1 VRQLTCH
8 LRGNAVAYLAL
19 FVALGGSSYAAIK
32 LPASSVGTKQ
42 LKNGAVN
49 SAKVRDGS
57 LLSRDFKAGEIPAG
71 ARGPQGAK
79 GDLGAAGAQGPVG
92 AQGLAG
98 GQGPPGLQ
106 GPVGPTDA
114 FSHGTVAN
122 SSATDGTPDALVS
135 TATFTL
141 AQPGRLF
148 VEARGGVTINC
159 STSQTVVHS
168 GVYVDGT
175 PPSSF
180 ASTAVGAAQDLVT
193 GNGATEATF
202 TTFGLTPT
210 LTAGAHTIT
219 FRTDCPNGTSNT
231 AVTVDG
237 NNGAISA
244 ILIAP

>member
-1 VRQLTCH
+1 MRQFARH
-8 LRGNAVAYLAL
+8 LRGNTVAYLAL
-19 FVALGGSSYAAIK
+19 FVALGGSSYAAIR

-49 SAKVRDGS
+49 SAKVHDGS
-57 LLSRDFKAGEIPAG
+57 LLSTDFKAGQFP
-71 ARGPQGAK
+71 
-79 GDLGAAGAQGPVG
+79 AGAQGP
-92 AQGLAG
+92 Q
-98 GQGPPGLQ
+98 GLQ
-106 GPVGPTDA
+106 GPVGPQGLQGPVGSTDA

-122 SSATDGTPDALVS
+122 SAFTDGAPDAVVS

-159 STSQTVVHS
+159 STSQPVVHS
-168 GVYVDGT
+168 GIYVDGT
-175 PPSSF
+175 PPGTF

-193 GNGATEATF
+193 GDGVTEAKF

-210 LTAGAHTIT
+210 LTAGDHTIT
-219 FRTDCPNGTSNT
+219 FRTDCPGATNT
-231 AVTVDG
+231 AVTIDG